1 MTPFEYLSVL
11 ISIIL
16 GLAIAQ
22 LLAGTARLVQLRR
35 RVRPHATTLLWVAI
49 LFLIDTQIWWA
60 AFERREELHWNFFLF
75 LFYLLMPI
83 LAFLLSALVLP
94 ELGNEDEIDLAA
106 NFAGNRPWF
115 FGLLA
120 LLPITSLI
128 DEALG
133 SGGLPSW
140 DADVAFRA
148 LFAAMA
154 LMAAMVRSARFHFW
168 IALASLVLLC
178 SYVALLFLYLE
189 PGHG

>member
-35 RVRPHATTLLWVAI
+35 SVRPHATTLLWMEI

-60 AFERREELHWNFFLF
+60 ALERCEELHWNFFLF

-94 ELGNEDEIDLAA
+94 ELGNEDEIVLAV
-106 NFAGNRPWF
+106 NFVGNRPRF
-115 FGLLA
+115 FGPVAATEATVARGAGLLA
-120 LLPITSLI
+120 
-128 DEALG
+128 
-133 SGGLPSW
+133 
-140 DADVAFRA
+140 V
-148 LFAAMA
+148 
-154 LMAAMVRSARFHFW
+154 
-168 IALASLVLLC
+168 
-178 SYVALLFLYLE
+178 
-189 PGHG
+189 